1 MEYLVKPWL
10 HQTKAIEAAR
20 ELSNYG
26 LFMEMGVGKTS
37 TCINILRE
45 KYNANKGLM
54 RTLIFCPPIVIE
66 NWKREFGVHS
76 KIPSEKITCLTGSG
90 KQRLKIFKERSQEP
104 HVFITNYE
112 ALNMDELYNAF
123 VEWDAQAVV
132 CDESHRLKSYT
143 SKRSKLMERLVNGRM
158 QYDKRTGVYSGPRPY
173 VYILSGSPILNSP
186 MDIFQQYKILDA
198 GKTFSGNFFAF
209 RARYFR
215 DKNAGMNRQNYFPN
229 WVTIPGAL
237 EEIGEKLKANSMRV
251 LKKDCMD
258 LPPFIRQV
266 IVAEMAPEQR
276 KLYNSMLEDYVAYF
290 TQDGKEHV
298 TSATLAITKGLRLMQ
313 LASGYVKTVED
324 KEVNVCQGMNPKQEI
339 LKELLEELV
348 VEQKH
353 KVIVWASWKANYE
366 HIREVIDL
374 LKIKHVEVTGEVS
387 QTNKIKAVEE
397 FTNGDAQVFL
407 GHPASSG
414 IGINLVEAGYAI
426 FYSRNFSLEQDQQAE
441 ARNFRGGTEKLHKS
455 VTRID
460 IITKDSIEE
469 QIAEALLRK
478 EDIGVKILREITLEA
493 RKP

>member
-76 KIPSEKITCLTGSG
+76 KIPAEKITCLTGSG

-290 TQDGKEHV
+290 TQDGKEHA

-324 KEVNVCQGMNPKQEI
+324 KEVNVCTGFNPKQEV
-339 LKELLEELV
+339 LEELLQELV
-348 VEQKH
+348 IEQKQ
-353 KVIVWASWKANYE
+353 KVLVWAVWKSNYDQ
-366 HIREVIDL
+366 IRAVIEK
-374 LKIKHVEVTGEVS
+374 LKIKHVEVHGDVS
-387 QTNKIKAVEE
+387 PSAKMKAVEE
-397 FTNGDAQVFL
+397 FTTGESSVFL
-407 GHPASSG
+407 GHPSSG
-414 IGINLVEAGYAI
+414 GIGLNLVEAGYSI
-426 FYSRNFSLEQDQQAE
+426 FYSRNFSLENDEQAE
-441 ARNFRGGTEKLHKS
+441 ARNYRGGTAELHDK

-460 IITKDSIEE
+460 IVTRDTIEE
-469 QIAEALLRK
+469 EIVKRLANKQA
-478 EDIGVKILREITLEA
+478 IGENILREITLKKE
-493 RKP
+493 